1 MFPFE
6 LVSQLSALA
15 MRQNPRE
22 DTRVGHKF
30 MPIGSITP
38 CTRVCTCAGCIS
50 SMRLVTA
57 VAIEKEESLCTIHA
71 SQALS
76 A

>member
-38 CTRVCTCAGCIS
+38 CTRVYTCVHVCRLHFFHEACHGC
-50 SMRLVTA
+50 RY
-57 VAIEKEESLCTIHA
+57 
-71 SQALS
+71 
-76 A
+76 